1 MRFRAE
7 TTPGLQSCLIYLLFK
22 SAIKINPACIRP
34 CSAFFLC
41 CYPVDQMSPP
51 PLYTCSS
58 ENVAHKM
65 NLSDDPHQGNSLCNG
80 GYTMYCSIFPSPH
93 FPSVPWHSEL
103 MLFSSF
109 FFGDF
114 FSSLVKFRLTST
126 CFRCINFTRVD
137 SSCFTSHPPKCLRC
151 IWVDVKLLLFGC
163 DFA

>member
-1 MRFRAE
+1 MQKLHQGFNRVWFIYFSNQQLKLTLHAFVLVQRFFFFV
-7 TTPGLQSCLIYLLFK
+7 LLSCR
-22 SAIKINPACIRP
+22 SNVPT
-34 CSAFFLC
+34 
-41 CYPVDQMSPP
+41 

-80 GYTMYCSIFPSPH
+80 GVHNVLLYFSLSPFAIRSMTFGANVIF
-93 FPSVPWHSEL
+93 E
-103 MLFSSF
+103 F
-109 FFGDF
+109 FFRRFF

>member
-34 CSAFFLC
+34 CSAFFFFVLLSC
-41 CYPVDQMSPP
+41 RSNVPT

-80 GYTMYCSIFPSPH
+80 GVHNVLLYFSLSPFSIRSMTFGANVI
-93 FPSVPWHSEL
+93 FE
-103 MLFSSF
+103 F
-109 FFGDF
+109 FFRRFF

-151 IWVDVKLLLFGC
+151 I
-163 DFA
+163 